1 MILCAYAWQ
10 SNLLDGYLVFGLA
23 LTVYIL
29 TGGHY
34 TLYLV
39 WHSAARDMRLGKL
52 HMYYLDQKKKF
63 EIFFEIFFL

>member
-52 HMYYLDQKKKF
+52 HMYYLDKKKF